1 METMQNAP
9 LLHAP
14 GLHEDFRLLADF
26 GGAVLAGQEREN
38 GQGYQFVTWI
48 WDYDR
53 TGVSHGHYYED
64 DFQSAKRDFAVRSGL
79 IPRAQLF
86 TPEELTELYRAAEHW
101 FYEGPELDYKQQKS
115 HSGGQNKNRV
125 HRPGSAEP
133 VGAGPESGTTNEFID
148 PTLNKAG
155 AVSSAIGQ
163 NTAPAFLFSEQKKQV
178 RCSVWIPKN

>member
-1 METMQNAP
+1 MESDKKYTLTVFNTCTR
-9 LLHAP
+9 
-14 GLHEDFRLLADF
+14 EYEEV
-26 GGAVLAGQEREN
+26 AVQ
-38 GQGYQFVTWI
+38 
-48 WDYDR
+48 
-53 TGVSHGHYYED
+53 
-64 DFQSAKRDFAVRSGL
+64 
-79 IPRAQLF
+79 
-86 TPEELTELYRAAEHW
+86 AA
-101 FYEGPELDYKQQKS
+101 KS

-133 VGAGPESGTTNEFID
+133 VGAGPEPGTANEFID